1 MHYAMRSSQY
11 VPNDHSLRT
20 ATELVQNID
29 HNNNYLLL
37 FSIFSSSLIVIK
49 KRQFTIILCI
59 TQGSSPLPLSPHVLN
74 KHPTRLISANAHHK
88 SQIKNKFSSLRNST
102 DYTVTAKTIQS
113 VYYPTTR
120 SDTIRYRT
128 VS

>member
-1 MHYAMRSSQY
+1 MHYAMRSSQA
-11 VPNDHSLRT
+11 VPDDHNLRT
-20 ATELVQNID
+20 APARGQNMD
-29 HNNNYLLL
+29 HNNNYLLI
-37 FSIFSSSLIVIK
+37 FSISSLSLIVIK